1 MPNIIHTYAPIPGL
15 AAVLEWEGPAIED
28 LGEVDG
34 RRYVS
39 VAEESLASLKLAE
52 GLSFRQATVEEV
64 AVLKR
69 HSPVIRQI
77 DLETAATIRTRYAIE
92 DEFKAIR
99 TEDADYLSFVETT
112 VVQGKARKAALG
124 F

>member
-1 MPNIIHTYAPIPGL
+1 MANIIHTYFPLPGM

-34 RRYVS
+34 HCYVS
-39 VAEESLASLKLAE
+39 VAEESLLSLKLAE
-52 GLSFRQATVEEV
+52 GLSFRQATAEEI
-64 AVLKR
+64 AVLKQ

-77 DLETAATIRTRYAIE
+77 DLETAASIRARYSIE
-92 DEFKAIR
+92 EEFKAIR
-99 TEDADYLSFVETT
+99 TEDADYLRFVETT
-112 VVQGKARKAALG
+112 VAQGRARKAALG